1 MEYGLKVLVRY
12 HFQWRKTI
20 VGWLQSATW
29 KKRHRV
35 KRLKSIALLRNC
47 KMKSK
52 IVIVVLKCKKCFFLR
67 KLTKMFNLIL
77 CFSEFLKFFF
87 VFGWCRLLFYLRTE
101 KKFSVWSSVLFTVPA
116 LEMCDRKHVENRR
129 DQSVCPPK
137 QGLRFR
143 AWPIHTGITV
153 HCLIILCK
161 YLSLSYKTSL

>member
-1 MEYGLKVLVRY
+1 MSLSVTQNNCWLVAERN
-12 HFQWRKTI
+12 
-20 VGWLQSATW
+20 L

-35 KRLKSIALLRNC
+35 QRLKSIALLQNC

-52 IVIVVLKCKKCFFLR
+52 RFIAVVKCKKCFFLR

-77 CFSEFLKFFF
+77 RFSEFLRFFF
-87 VFGWCRLLFYLRTE
+87 VFGWGRLLFYLRTV
-101 KKFSVWSSVLFTVPA
+101 KKFSVWSSVLFTVSA
-116 LEMCDRKHVENRR
+116 LEMCDREHIENRR

-143 AWPIHTGITV
+143 AWPIYAGITA